1 MENETKYAI
10 ITSVKIFYTAF
21 DWVRYFIRNFISFIK
36 YFFYIYI
43 YMNQTKAQK
52 YKLRLFD
59 NVHYETIN
67 NQNSSITGHTQLEL
81 SLIKGFLDLNIPFK
95 INEYAENIVLL
106 WVDKTDL

>member
-1 MENETKYAI
+1 
-10 ITSVKIFYTAF
+10 
-21 DWVRYFIRNFISFIK
+21 
-36 YFFYIYI
+36 
-43 YMNQTKAQK
+43 MNQTKAQK

-67 NQNSSITGHTQLEL
+67 NQKYPITGHTQLEL